1 MFLKLFLKG
10 LLIFFI
16 SFANSIFVFGQD
28 KLFEKI
34 NSIKNNDNYLWGE
47 GEGILYETAKTNAL
61 ANLSSKI
68 STQIEVVII
77 DISNQKNNKLN
88 QNFYSCVKTFSNIAL
103 QNVEEF
109 SLKNENETNFKVFVY
124 LKKSEINE
132 VFEQRKQKI
141 FSFIKL
147 ALEDEEKLQI
157 GDAIR
162 YFYWSLQL
170 IKSMPYPNS
179 IMFKPKDNTD
189 SYVAST
195 FIDDKLNDIFS
206 NIKVQISKKVQ
217 EKNSHVQDVYL
228 NFTYQQQPITNLDF
242 SYHNGERF
250 EPSNGCKDGVGL
262 LELITHQNQEIKD
275 YVLNIEFE
283 YKNQALTDKEVE
295 LVLEQVPKSNFSKSR
310 IIIKSASI
318 QHPDAINV
326 IHIFKPSVPQ
336 LHYTE
341 QQRQEAESVLQS
353 VSQAI
358 NSGSIANVKNQF
370 DAQSWSDFQKINQ
383 YGKLKLLNTDSILIE
398 PYNSSLILR
407 NFKVQ
412 FSVKNNTRKF
422 VEDLVFTYDTIQKK
436 IVNIT
441 MGLNKVAY
449 NSIMENSYW
458 DMKDKQIL
466 VQALENYKT
475 AYCLKDI
482 NFIKSIFADDAIII
496 VGKAL
501 QIDKNADPYSSETK
515 EIIKTNRYTKD
526 DYIKNLEKCFKSNE
540 FINIHFEKSTIE
552 KQNRVGSYIYGV
564 QIEQNYY
571 SDSYGDRGHL
581 FLIMDL
587 SDSKKPIIKVRTWQ
601 DKTNTEHPPYK
612 LSDF

>member
-1 MFLKLFLKG
+1 
-10 LLIFFI
+10 
-16 SFANSIFVFGQD
+16 
-28 KLFEKI
+28 
-34 NSIKNNDNYLWGE
+34 
-47 GEGILYETAKTNAL
+47 
-61 ANLSSKI
+61 
-68 STQIEVVII
+68 
-77 DISNQKNNKLN
+77 
-88 QNFYSCVKTFSNIAL
+88 
-103 QNVEEF
+103 
-109 SLKNENETNFKVFVY
+109 
-124 LKKSEINE
+124 
-132 VFEQRKQKI
+132 
-141 FSFIKL
+141 
-147 ALEDEEKLQI
+147 
-157 GDAIR
+157 
-162 YFYWSLQL
+162 
-170 IKSMPYPNS
+170 
-179 IMFKPKDNTD
+179 
-189 SYVAST
+189 
-195 FIDDKLNDIFS
+195 
-206 NIKVQISKKVQ
+206 
-217 EKNSHVQDVYL
+217 
-228 NFTYQQQPITNLDF
+228 
-242 SYHNGERF
+242 
-250 EPSNGCKDGVGL
+250 
-262 LELITHQNQEIKD
+262 
-275 YVLNIEFE
+275 
-283 YKNQALTDKEVE
+283 
-295 LVLEQVPKSNFSKSR
+295 
-310 IIIKSASI
+310 
-318 QHPDAINV
+318 
-326 IHIFKPSVPQ
+326 
-336 LHYTE
+336 
-341 QQRQEAESVLQS
+341 
-353 VSQAI
+353 
-358 NSGSIANVKNQF
+358 
-370 DAQSWSDFQKINQ
+370 
-383 YGKLKLLNTDSILIE
+383 
-398 PYNSSLILR
+398 ILR